1 MLAKQV
7 EKKPLRGTYLVDY
20 SNDVVNLH
28 SLTNLDLDKEFEEIQ
43 QLISIIKIKEGRLFE
58 ITTLKKPRKAIKP
71 SSKET
76 KATQMVEEN
85 NEYSYDIKR
94 VEKIFDQL
102 MGEN

>member
-7 EKKPLRGTYLVDY
+7 EKKPLRETYLVDY

-28 SLTNLDLDKEFEEIQ
+28 SLTNLDLDEEFEEIQ
-43 QLISIIKIKEGRLFE
+43 QLISITQIKEGRPFE
-58 ITTLKKPRKAIKP
+58 ITTLRKSRKAIKP

-76 KATQMVEEN
+76 KVTQLVEEN
-85 NEYSYDIKR
+85 KEYSFDIKK

-102 MGEN
+102 MGKN

>member
-7 EKKPLRGTYLVDY
+7 EKKLLRETYLVDY

-28 SLTNLDLDKEFEEIQ
+28 SLTNLDLDEEFEEIQ
-43 QLISIIKIKEGRLFE
+43 QLISITQIKKGRLFE
-58 ITTLKKPRKAIKP
+58 ITTLRKSRKAIKP

-76 KATQMVEEN
+76 KATQLVEEN
-85 NEYSYDIKR
+85 KEYSFDIKK

-102 MGEN
+102 MGKN